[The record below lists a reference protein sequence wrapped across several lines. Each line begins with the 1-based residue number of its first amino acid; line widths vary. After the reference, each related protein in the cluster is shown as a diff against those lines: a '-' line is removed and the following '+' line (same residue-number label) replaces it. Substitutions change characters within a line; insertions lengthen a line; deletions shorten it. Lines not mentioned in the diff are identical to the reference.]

1 MNEQAIKDSYELF
14 KSGGYSK
21 SIDDFK
27 SLIASNPQALN
38 DSYELFKTG
47 GYSKDLDSYKVLMGL
62 TAQPVAE
69 QPDKKKVATALPSAA
84 SSSESVSTRPTEP
97 TIATRKPQT
106 TSFGTYGISQ
116 PQSPSAI
123 FKKSVAPE
131 PESILGPVEKDM
143 SVSREVSM
151 RPTQPAMPKPA
162 APEPTSEANDY
173 FTKSLDFIKSDFVGL
188 AEGEVVPKL
197 NYTFGQYGFEFNEAG
212 PMFDEVEVIAPD
224 GKTKETFSLDNWFTD
239 TDISEAARLR
249 KFISDNRPKSELLN
263 AREGQYTKPILEDN
277 QIKEIVSSLNADTEK
292 LNKDFLEFKRLS
304 DELEAKVGSV
314 ESMTPQQKEQF
325 IQASN
330 ILEAKRLDIIRREQQ
345 INSRDKSLEAE
356 IGKYVA
362 MKGESGN
369 AFTAT
374 RDAFYG
380 IIDNIWVSAMRGISV
395 AQDYVGLGSPVN
407 TANLMALEFIP
418 EAREPLRARYA
429 SKTYREYRENLP
441 WLGNA
446 ALGLAE
452 SAPAMIPGAGLGLSI
467 LQYSGQN
474 YEELDKSKLSNGEKT
489 VYATA
494 LAIPSAILSKVGFE
508 NAVSEKLLGE
518 LLLKRALPRIGVN
531 FTLPQVTKIIEN
543 DVKNLMAK
551 GLLRIGVAGAAEF
564 ESGAL
569 EEVIDIGGKELI
581 NSLEEK
587 EIFKTPE
594 TFLEGVKQVTEAG
607 AAEAVGG
614 AIIGTISAGAKG
626 YQENKFENLLDDQVA
641 LLHQISSDPILID
654 AYKVKI
660 KQAVADGK
668 ITAEEGQSQEQ
679 SFDKMV
685 GQLRSIPDG
694 ISPAGQKEALRLIK
708 ERDDL
713 QTKID
718 ASDPDLVT
726 KEKARV
732 AEIKEKLGKISEQ
745 YPKKE
750 EAAVETPA
758 TKEEAAVEVTSKNRI
773 FDNIK
778 NEDIKSELNELK
790 KEHESAIDYYES
802 ELSDR
807 QSEFDKKSPASRFF
821 LKPPIIDEGAE
832 SEKKSLELLNKN
844 PEKYLEEKISDSEKF
859 FKDENESDAKRIE
872 NESDADIKKG
882 LEETFQS
889 NKEYRA
895 SRIDYLKNLLTRVK
909 EDYAVQ
915 ESSTAEGVL
924 RNEESQMGLQEMG
937 EGNAEG
943 QAAPQETIVQEEVTA
958 EPLDQKSNRLLDAI
972 DTARQAGAD
981 GIDALNSAL
990 ANLRGIASERVKQIG
1005 NRIDDLQQKVRDLT
1019 KSSAVPSATLSD
1031 LAGTQVNYN
1040 GESGTLNI
1048 SEGGAVTFETPNQV
1062 IEIENATPTSLAADF
1077 KIEAPK
1083 PALEINPAT
1092 DRFIDNDNVV
1102 INDVEY
1108 GIQADENGNVV
1119 GLQLK
1124 DGSNQVLTNPQLL
1137 VKAEAI
1143 RNTEGKVS
1151 TAVETTITPEAQSQ
1165 IDALNGQIDA
1175 LTNERSRIEQATAE
1189 PVAAEATP
1197 TEKRFA
1203 GSVLGATRVVAED
1216 LGKLV
1221 TILTKANRNVKVI
1234 TDKQAMIDFLVSKG
1248 ITPEQAAQVKGF
1260 RFGDK
1265 VYINPDLATVDTPI
1279 HEFAHIW
1286 GDLCK
1291 KQRPELWK
1299 RGISLITKSNYYK
1312 DLLARIKAD
1321 PELSKLYATPEAI
1334 KEEALIQAIG
1344 ERGAVIFDD
1353 NKLQLLWNNWVAAF
1367 DNFVKK
1373 LLGLPMNTDITKI
1386 KLSEFLDMAATEVLT
1401 GKGTGVGGEMTIEKT
1416 KAAKNIEA
1424 QVEAWHGS
1432 PYRFDKFSLSKMGTG
1447 EGAQAFGWGLYFTD
1461 LESIARSYK
1470 SKLSQKENYELWLRD
1485 TTVENKIE
1493 ELYEDLD
1500 RATIS
1505 KYEFINNKISF
1516 LEELL
1521 RTWDYN
1527 KAIDEVNANP
1537 SVVKWADIHVKP
1549 FVENDLGTLYKVS
1562 LHEGKTPDQ
1571 YTWLEWD
1578 KKVSK
1583 DLTIKLTNAINN
1595 SLNLTSSEKEALLPI
1610 NSFDSAS
1617 DLYRRLSDFIGQKEA
1632 SLLLLENGIDGVKYP
1647 AESIS
1652 SGATSDTARG
1662 FNYVVFDENAVKIQE
1677 AIQFQAQQSANDLAK
1692 IINDAIKAKLTKA
1705 QIVDILVKRGGLTSA
1720 DANQAYN
1727 DVKAKQPISIAT
1739 TGTTPA
1745 ATTTTVK
1752 PKTKFVDGIVN
1763 AIEQMLGGNMS
1774 PEVKDAITTSINK
1787 GREAVRTAQITEREM
1802 KKQLVDML
1810 KDLARK
1816 GTFTQKEILPMM
1828 RRIAGLNVFNDSA
1841 VDNFVNFVVNKF
1853 EASETKA
1860 KDREVRSKIKNAR
1873 KNLKSK
1879 VGVAKDAM
1887 PTLRRL
1893 FSLNPR
1899 IIPPSVR
1906 DAYNELVIEFG
1917 ERAAVLSLDN
1927 INDVMV
1933 KADNILQAAI
1943 NEQNQALLLK
1953 NAFDSFQNKV
1963 LDANGNVDYAKTIK
1977 QMIDDGVITTD
1988 EADIMTRQKKL
1999 IFESVSRKKT
2009 EAEIEAERVANIDT
2023 ARNMSTDPSD
2033 IQTRDERND
2042 AEEFIEL
2049 INTDAVNNLTPSQA
2063 AMLPLILDNINNGWF
2078 PSAGKALIASMNGAN
2093 AGNELADVIMNKAK
2107 AGYIKKALS
2116 SVRAMFRKETSAIIE
2131 FTRGKTLQYIDRALG
2146 IKDSRPIYNL
2156 VLKPIAEAYS
2166 VYKAS
2171 YDTIERRIDKARDN
2185 VLKSFRRN
2193 GNKLVESS
2201 YKQMAYM
2208 LQREYLSNKGMKG
2221 VVPVVEIIDATIQK
2235 LKKDNRYAD
2244 AKTLEQIKKDY
2255 VVNGEFDNDKLY
2267 NSFNAAEK
2275 KCIDVLSEIN
2285 EELTDKAVYTA
2296 SVIRGDAS
2304 PMYLNYVHH
2313 DVLIDANNPMQNYNS
2328 VTSAHNPSTRAAS
2341 LIARTGGAKPLNFD
2355 AFSAVK
2361 RSSRNVLLDYNMT
2374 QTMRTVN
2381 KTLSTMSDK
2390 VNSDPNVT
2398 KDQEQIAAAIEKNA
2412 KEVVEDVFMGAYNE
2426 STLIDDTINYITKSG
2441 YRSMLAGVRSAAE
2454 LITNFGAAMYNPKAF
2469 FKGVG
2474 IVRTSTDFN
2483 PVDVMMNVK
2492 SSEIQR
2498 LYSSDPLTGKFV
2510 DPSSNTK
2517 AGAKSEGKTNK
2528 VFNKINQIRD
2538 YTTRPVRNKIE
2549 SLADVLISAPDKVV
2563 MRPHWFGTFA
2573 SEFKKVT
2580 GVEPDFDKIAAND
2593 EAYMKQYKDAM
2604 DNARDRADKMSV
2616 FIGASDNPFKGILKN
2631 TVRESDKGY
2640 IKTYKR
2646 FNAFMTRF
2654 LVFEYAT
2661 ARAAVTSL
2669 VGRGEL
2675 SKGEG
2680 AALLGA
2686 ITLRMIGYQFLYSI
2700 LSEQFQSLIIEA
2712 FGGAPPE
2719 EDEKDVEEKLT
2730 QSTLSAFANLVI
2742 GRDLG
2747 NASKSILNYG
2757 VEQFNEAY
2765 LEDLR
2770 NGREYDKFKDNIV
2783 YSPIP
2788 LEMGKEGEGKKYGLD
2803 DVMISLSG
2811 PLSPLMKTAQKGLD
2825 LLGQEERK
2833 EFYSRERQIRNIEER
2848 MPLEIL
2854 GHLGFVPFYKDLRGA
2869 LIKDINKTLD
2879 LDMDKIKAKR
2889 KKEKEQ
2895 LKKEDPWLY
2904 ESIYGEE
2911 EREEKIEKQ
2920 RIKKEKER
2928 EKKEEEKLNKFYGGV

>member
-14 KSGGYSK
+14 KSGGYNK
-21 SIDDFK
+21 SIDEFK

-38 DSYELFKTG
+38 DSYELFKSG
-47 GYSKDLDSYKVLMGL
+47 GYSKDLDSYKALMGL
-62 TAQPVAE
+62 TAQPVDV

-84 SSSESVSTRPTEP
+84 SSSGSVSTRPTEP

-106 TSFGTYGISQ
+106 TSFGTYGVSN

-123 FKKSVAPE
+123 FKKPVAPE

-151 RPTQPAMPKPA
+151 RPTQPAMPKIA
-162 APEPTSEANDY
+162 APEPSVEESAYFRDRLSTVNTSLISKEEEY
-173 FTKSLDFIKSDFVGL
+173 
-188 AEGEVVPKL
+188 VVPQM
-197 NYTFGQYGFEFNEAG
+197 NYQFGNLGFKFEEAG
-212 PMFDEVEVIAPD
+212 ATGDYMDVTAPN
-224 GKTKETFSLDNWFTD
+224 GKQIQISLDNFSDEKSQAESIKLQEFIKNNTPAKGLFALEKNLKEED
-239 TDISEAARLR
+239 R
-249 KFISDNRPKSELLN
+249 KFNSQKQIDDAVALADKSANDLVAKQKSILLEKDAFDKESAALQAIPESQRNTPEFIKRSNELESRRLALN
-263 AREGQYTKPILEDN
+263 EKIGS
-277 QIKEIVSSLNADTEK
+277 IVSEEESLK
-292 LNKDFLEFKRLS
+292 FKR
-304 DELEAKVGSV
+304 
-314 ESMTPQQKEQF
+314 
-325 IQASN
+325 AS
-330 ILEAKRLDIIRREQQ
+330 LD
-345 INSRDKSLEAE
+345 KA
-356 IGKYVA
+356 IGKYSTYKA
-362 MKGESGN
+362 EQGTWGGAIWNSLMTGYGKISAGMTSKGIELLAEILPTDMQMSPDQLKQITSQKIASKLGIKPPAAN
-369 AFTAT
+369 QNIEDWKKTLTEEQLDAWEDEVDDYTKKQLKQQILPST
-374 RDAFYG
+374 R
-380 IIDNIWVSAMRGISV
+380 
-395 AQDYVGLGSPVN
+395 VGLRTVVGDKDTSV
-407 TANLMALEFIP
+407 EW
-418 EAREPLRARYA
+418 
-429 SKTYREYRENLP
+429 ENLKKEGF
-441 WLGNA
+441 WGGALLGVT
-446 ALGLAE
+446 E
-452 SAPAMIPGAGLGLSI
+452 SLPAMAGGNWAVRTAMMFSQVSDGI
-467 LQYSGQN
+467 
-474 YEELDKSKLSNGEKT
+474 EEEMANNPEFDNVS
-489 VYATA
+489 
-494 LAIPSAILSKVGFE
+494 E
-508 NAVSEKLLGE
+508 NEKLL
-518 LLLKRALPRIGVN
+518 V
-531 FTLPQVTKIIEN
+531 TLPIGIVGGVLEEFGLKNIKGASGVINKITMSVLGKAGKTVTAKTFKELVEN
-543 DVKNLMAK
+543 EVESRIAK
-551 GLLRIGVAGAAEF
+551 GLLVMTSAGLAEAETGAAQEAATI
-564 ESGAL
+564 GIK
-569 EEVIDIGGKELI
+569 EVYNKMK
-581 NSLEEK
+581 EK
-587 EIFKTPE
+587 EMFDNPDSALD
-594 TFLEGVKQVTEAG
+594 FVKQVSLAG
-607 AAEAVGG
+607 AQEAVGG
-614 AIIGTISAGAKG
+614 FVLGVPTAVSTAYSEKGFLKMNDVEFGTFESIANDTNLQNAFISKLKIDVSNGELTTEEAKTKLNDYRNAVG
-626 YQENKFENLLDDQVA
+626 LYRQLPDGLNSQQKKEAMNLL
-641 LLHQISSDPILID
+641 
-654 AYKVKI
+654 
-660 KQAVADGK
+660 
-668 ITAEEGQSQEQ
+668 
-679 SFDKMV
+679 
-685 GQLRSIPDG
+685 
-694 ISPAGQKEALRLIK
+694 
-708 ERDDL
+708 
-713 QTKID
+713 
-718 ASDPDLVT
+718 
-726 KEKARV
+726 KEKRDLEQYV
-732 AEIKEKLGKISEQ
+732 NGKDKSLVKRQSDRINEIDQELVSISE
-745 YPKKE
+745 K
-750 EAAVETPA
+750 
-758 TKEEAAVEVTSKNRI
+758 
-773 FDNIK
+773 
-778 NEDIKSELNELK
+778 
-790 KEHESAIDYYES
+790 
-802 ELSDR
+802 
-807 QSEFDKKSPASRFF
+807 
-821 LKPPIIDEGAE
+821 
-832 SEKKSLELLNKN
+832 
-844 PEKYLEEKISDSEKF
+844 
-859 FKDENESDAKRIE
+859 
-872 NESDADIKKG
+872 
-882 LEETFQS
+882 
-889 NKEYRA
+889 
-895 SRIDYLKNLLTRVK
+895 K

-924 RNEESQMGLQEMG
+924 RNEEPQVGLQEMG

-943 QAAPQETIVQEEVTA
+943 QATPQETIVQEEVTA

-972 DTARQAGAD
+972 DAARQAGAD
-981 GIDALNSAL
+981 GIDALNSSL

-1019 KSSAVPSATLSD
+1019 KSSTVPSATLSD

-1040 GESGTLNI
+1040 GESGTLNV
-1048 SEGGAVTFETPNQV
+1048 SEGGAVTFETPNQIV
-1062 IEIENATPTSLAADF
+1062 EIENATPTSMASDF
-1077 KIEAPK
+1077 KIEATK
-1083 PALEINPAT
+1083 PAIEITPTT

-1108 GIQADENGNVV
+1108 GIQADDNGNVV

-1143 RNTEGKVS
+1143 RNTEGKVAI
-1151 TAVETTITPEAQSQ
+1151 TTETTITPEAQSQ
-1165 IDALNGQIDA
+1165 IDALNSQIDA

-1203 GSVLGATRVVAED
+1203 GSVLAATRVVAED

-1221 TILTKANRNVKVI
+1221 AILTKANKNVKVI

-1286 GDLCK
+1286 GELCK

-1312 DLLARIKAD
+1312 DLLARIKAN
-1321 PELSKLYATPEAI
+1321 PELSNLYATPEAI

-1353 NKLQLLWNNWVAAF
+1353 NKLQLLWNNWVNAF

-1373 LLGLPMNTDITKI
+1373 LLGLPMTTDITKI

-1424 QVEAWHGS
+1424 QVDAWRGGPTSDIEATAKALDELEKSNPELANAVYSTLGF
-1432 PYRFDKFSLSKMGTG
+1432 RKNIKF
-1447 EGAQAFGWGLYFTD
+1447 
-1461 LESIARSYK
+1461 
-1470 SKLSQKENYELWLRD
+1470 
-1485 TTVENKIE
+1485 
-1493 ELYEDLD
+1493 
-1500 RATIS
+1500 
-1505 KYEFINNKISF
+1505 
-1516 LEELL
+1516 
-1521 RTWDYN
+1521 
-1527 KAIDEVNANP
+1527 
-1537 SVVKWADIHVKP
+1537 
-1549 FVENDLGTLYKVS
+1549 
-1562 LHEGKTPDQ
+1562 
-1571 YTWLEWD
+1571 
-1578 KKVSK
+1578 
-1583 DLTIKLTNAINN
+1583 
-1595 SLNLTSSEKEALLPI
+1595 SEKETANINNFKNDKGTSIININNILNKETDLVTKQIIKALTPYLNKDTKI
-1610 NSFDSAS
+1610 YYQNGYVFKGDSELASNSGYA
-1617 DLYRRLSDFIGQKEA
+1617 A
-1632 SLLLLENGIDGVKYP
+1632 TIDG
-1647 AESIS
+1647 EGNIL
-1652 SGATSDTARG
+1652 
-1662 FNYVVFDENAVKIQE
+1662 VFDENYLNTDIVLHELMHDFLLDAINVNKDEVLINELTRAFNKAKQDGDLVARYNYAFNNLDEFVSEVFGNRGFRQELSYVKDFKLNKTSNIFESVSDAIKNFLKRKFNFEISNTLLDSIFNAIESTVKNKNQTTPQQISE
-1677 AIQFQAQQSANDLAK
+1677 AYHKAKADGSNPELVKSIEGLIQFQAQQSANDLAK
-1692 IINDAIKAKLTKA
+1692 IIKDAIKAKLTKA

-1720 DANQAYN
+1720 EASQAYN
-1727 DVKAKQPISIAT
+1727 DVKAKQPISITT

-1774 PEVKDAITTSINK
+1774 PEVKDAITASINK

-1802 KKQLVDML
+1802 KKQLVGML
-1810 KDLARK
+1810 KDMTRK
-1816 GTFTQKEILPMM
+1816 GTFTQKEVLPMM

-1841 VDNFVNFVVNKF
+1841 VDNFVNFIVSKF
-1853 EASETKA
+1853 ETSEAKA
-1860 KDREVRSKIKNAR
+1860 KDREVRSKVKNAR

-1879 VGVAKDAM
+1879 VGVARDAM

-1917 ERAAVLSLDN
+1917 ERTAVLSLDN

-1933 KADNILQAAI
+1933 KADKILQAAI

-1963 LDANGNVDYAKTIK
+1963 LDANGNIDYAKTIK
-1977 QMIDDGVITTD
+1977 QMIDDGVISTD
-1988 EADIMTRQKKL
+1988 DADIMTRQKKL

-2078 PSAGKALIASMNGAN
+2078 PSVGKALIASMNGAN
-2093 AGNELADVIMNKAK
+2093 AGNQLADVVMNRAK
-2107 AGYIKKALS
+2107 AGSIKKALS
-2116 SVRAMFRKETSAIIE
+2116 SVRAMFRKETSAIRE
-2131 FTRGKTLQYIDRALG
+2131 YTRGKTLQYIDRALG

-2166 VYKAS
+2166 SYKTS
-2171 YDTIERRIDKARDN
+2171 YKIAEQRIDKARNN
-2185 VLKSFRRN
+2185 VFKSLGRN
-2193 GNKLVESS
+2193 GNKLIESS

-2221 VVPVVEIIDATIQK
+2221 VVPVVEILDATIKK

-2244 AKTLEQIKKDY
+2244 AQTLEQIKKDY

-2285 EELTDKAVYTA
+2285 EELTEKAVYTA

-2304 PMYLNYVHH
+2304 PMYRNYVHH
-2313 DVLIDANNPMQNYNS
+2313 DVLVDTNNPLQNYQAA
-2328 VTSAHNPSTRAAS
+2328 TSAHNPSTKAVS

-2381 KTLSTMSDK
+2381 KTLSTMADK

-2398 KDQEQIAAAIEKNA
+2398 KDQEQIASAIENNV

-2426 STLIDDTINYITKSG
+2426 STLVDDAIDYITKSG

-2454 LITNFGAAMYNPKAF
+2454 LISNFGAAMYNPKNF

-2492 SSEIQR
+2492 SSEIER
-2498 LYSSDPLTGKFV
+2498 LYSSDPLSGKFV
-2510 DPSSNTK
+2510 DSSSNTK
-2517 AGAKSEGKTNK
+2517 AGARAEGKTNK

-2573 SEFKKVT
+2573 SEFKKQA

-2604 DNARDRADKMSV
+2604 NKARDRADKMSV

-2631 TVRESDKGY
+2631 TVRDSDKGY

-2654 LVFEYAT
+2654 LVFEYAS

-2675 SKGEG
+2675 SRGEG

-2686 ITLRMIGYQFLYSI
+2686 ITLRMIGYQFLYGI
-2700 LSEQFQSLIIEA
+2700 LSEQFQNLIIEI
-2712 FGGAPPE
+2712 FGGEKPE
-2719 EDEKDVEEKLT
+2719 EDEKDGFEKLT
-2730 QSTLSAFANLVI
+2730 QSTLSSIANLVI

-2770 NGREYDKFKDNIV
+2770 DGREYDKFKDNLV

-2803 DVMISLSG
+2803 DAMISLSG
-2811 PLSPLMKTAQKGLD
+2811 PLSPLLRTTQKALD
-2825 LLGQEERK
+2825 LLSQEERVD
-2833 EFYSRERQIRNIEER
+2833 YYARERQVRNIEER
-2848 MPLEIL
+2848 IPLEIL
-2854 GHLGFVPFYKDLRGA
+2854 GHLGFIPFYKDLRGA
-2869 LIKDINKTLD
+2869 LIKDINKTLKFD
-2879 LDMDKIKAKR
+2879 ESGGGGITKD
-2889 KKEKEQ
+2889 E
-2895 LKKEDPWLY
+2895 LKKYDPDY
-2904 ESIYGEE
+2904 YQEIYGEE
-2911 EREEKIEKQ
+2911 DEANAEDAEAKELKEQEKADRDELL
-2920 RIKKEKER
+2920 KEI
-2928 EKKEEEKLNKFYGGV
+2928 YGES